1 MGFNPAIR
9 AKVRKLAKDKKSK
22 LTAKD
27 VLMSDEMKNY
37 LESLAVSLGN
47 GTGETSHII
56 IDDGGPDSPSGYTN
70 GQRMYLNCTSHKLE
84 YFDGLEGKFLGFM
97 GTFFHE
103 KAHDLF
109 NDFNE
114 LRNAMAYLESGKFYG
129 EPPQN
134 MNANQ
139 EADWTD
145 MKEAL
150 RAPHTRPIFMQIYK
164 DLDNL
169 IADRHDEDSIIDA
182 YGAFVGESLY
192 LSRQAK
198 QSDVEFFETEVHK
211 VNAGEQDE
219 LVFMTN
225 NMFQLCLFDEVL
237 ARSQA
242 AVETSDY
249 WQSIE
254 KIKSHAQIA
263 CATDDICR
271 RFTEMN
277 WMMLYFWPYIRN
289 AIQRLKKQEN
299 QQNSQSN
306 GNQQQ
311 QQSGGGNQQQ
321 QQNGSGQSQNDP
333 NASQSQNDPNAGQN
347 GNSQGQSAP
356 NNGQNGQASS
366 SGGQQH
372 SGQGSGS
379 SQQPATSS
387 ISSSDVQKILNAL
400 NQGAKNM
407 GGDPAPKNHHSSDI
421 AITRRANER
430 NGKAPEKN
438 QANAKAATDAM
449 SQQGKEAIY
458 QALEAVASEIAKN
471 LAEDELEAEAS
482 NAMTDYV
489 AAVNASS
496 SHKDV
501 KVNTKRVLNV
511 SKDDVKHYEEI
522 MKTLRPVSKRLQ
534 KQMKD
539 ALRDLKDGY
548 VQKHKQFGRTVVPSD
563 AYRPD
568 QRYFANKKLP
578 QDLPDM
584 ALSVLVDHSGSMSG
598 DRIQTAMKAAI
609 LLLDFCT
616 GLNIPVAV
624 AGHNAP
630 GGKTINYYIYAD
642 HEQISGKDP
651 YRAAKMAASLTKMS
665 ANHCNRDGAALLVS
679 AKILEKR
686 QEQVRLLIIISD
698 GRPHDDDYG
707 GEEAAKDIQSI
718 VKQCKRDG
726 IEVLACAIGG
736 DKENIRAIYG
746 DSFIDITDLSKLPRA
761 LVNIVKK
768 RIINSAF

>member
-9 AKVRKLAKDKKSK
+9 AKVRKLAKDKKSN

-27 VLMSDEMKNY
+27 VLMSNEMKNY
-37 LESLAVSLGN
+37 LESLSTSLGN
-47 GTGETSHII
+47 GTGETTSII
-56 IDDGGPDSPSGYTN
+56 IDDGGPDSPSGYTD
-70 GQRMYLNCTSHKLE
+70 GKKMYLNCTSHKLE
-84 YFDGLEGKFLGFM
+84 YFDSLEGKFLGFM

-109 NDFNE
+109 CDFNE

-129 EPPQN
+129 EPPQK
-134 MNANQ
+134 MNAKQ

-145 MKEAL
+145 MNEAL
-150 RAPHTRPIFMQIYK
+150 RAPHTHPIFMKIYK

-198 QSDVEFFETEVHK
+198 RSHAEFFETEVHK

-237 ARSQA
+237 ARSQS

-263 CATDDICR
+263 CATDDVCR

-311 QQSGGGNQQQ
+311 SGGGSQQQ
-321 QQNGSGQSQNDP
+321 QQNGNGQGQNDP
-333 NASQSQNDPNAGQN
+333 NASQNGKPSSSDGHQQSGQSG
-347 GNSQGQSAP
+347 GNSQQT
-356 NNGQNGQASS
+356 
-366 SGGQQH
+366 
-372 SGQGSGS
+372 
-379 SQQPATSS
+379 ATSS

-400 NQGAKNM
+400 SQGAKNL
-407 GGDPAPKNHHSSDI
+407 GGNPAPKNHHSSDI

-438 QANAKAATDAM
+438 QANAKAATNAM

-458 QALEAVASEIAKN
+458 QALDSVASEIAKN

-511 SKDDVKHYEEI
+511 SKDDIKRYEEI
-522 MKTLRPVSKRLQ
+522 MKLLRPVSRRLQ

-616 GLNIPVAV
+616 GLDIPVAV

-746 DSFIDITDLSKLPRA
+746 DSFIDITDLSKLPRT